1 MNILITL
8 GSQTVIVSLTTRHT
22 FFIHI
27 CLVIVVIVYKHEE
40 SKNEFYSTVSFSSKS
55 AEDEELT
62 LLKRDQAKISSVY
75 FRL

>member
-27 CLVIVVIVYKHEE
+27 CLVIVVIVYKHESE
-40 SKNEFYSTVSFSSKS
+40 RMNFIVRFLFLLNQQKMKN
-55 AEDEELT
+55 
-62 LLKRDQAKISSVY
+62 
-75 FRL
+75 